1 MLKEALDRLVELTKK
16 SVDPRLLPL
25 PAGADP
31 SVQHIFNPCDGS
43 TTAVT
48 IDPPVRNHKV
58 YTLESLK
65 RAFVRYGGDTP
76 DTDESDSV
84 VWCSMGKIVLV
95 VDDSEGS
102 FRRDIVTMELKQS
115 SMFEALKAIDGN
127 DQTQEELV
135 RFLRRNQANC
145 QVSPAEF
152 LKAVQS
158 LKFTHSQTTEGQLSS
173 VAKSTFG
180 KSTMSEV
187 TGAATIPETVE
198 FTFSP
203 WPNGRVWD
211 EGESYVVTIRCT
223 VFVDA
228 SEGTITLDVMPG
240 EFDAA
245 EARALDALCDR
256 VANHV
261 EIEAGRVF
269 AGTVA

>member
-16 SVDPRLLPL
+16 SVDPRILPL

-65 RAFVRYGGDTP
+65 RAFVRYGGDMPENLT
-76 DTDESDSV
+76 DSV

-95 VDDSEGS
+95 VDDGEES
-102 FRRDIVTMELKQS
+102 FRRDTVTMELKQS
-115 SMFEALKAIDGN
+115 PMFEALKAIDGD
-127 DQTQEELV
+127 DQTQEKLV

-145 QVSPAEF
+145 QVSPADF

-228 SEGTITLDVMPG
+228 SGGTITLDVMPG